1 MTGQNLRATFHPLP
15 VSATASRSAALKIGE
30 PLHASDLEVLFD
42 FSYAAT
48 RIILS
53 AASRVTDEEWIA
65 PPPLRE
71 SRSLRDILV
80 HMLDTEQGW
89 RENLRAG
96 RRHASPELRSED
108 FPNPAALAAAWHE
121 DELTMRAWLA
131 TLDDETI
138 NAAAYI
144 PQLRLWQCL
153 VHVVNHG
160 TQHRSEA
167 AMILTHFG
175 QSPGDLDFTFYFKG
189 FRDD

>member
-1 MTGQNLRATFHPLP
+1 
-15 VSATASRSAALKIGE
+15 V
-30 PLHASDLEVLFD
+30 HASDLAVLFD

-53 AASRVTDEEWIA
+53 AAERVTDDQWTA
-65 PPPLRE
+65 QPQLHE
-71 SRSLRDILV
+71 SRSLQQILV

-96 RRHASPELRSED
+96 RRNASPELNPAS
-108 FPNPAALAAAWHE
+108 FPNAAALSAAWQA
-121 DELTMRAWLA
+121 DEQVMRSWLA
-131 TLDDETI
+131 TLDDATV
-138 NAAAYI
+138 NAASYI
-144 PQLRLWQCL
+144 PQLKLWQCL

-189 FRDD
+189 FRD